1 MLDEKNLMEPR
12 QKSGYRSTLA
22 IIALFF
28 NVAFA
33 AAVLLILV
41 FMSKNMSCE
50 VERVD
55 GPLSSTDKAFHRQ
68 GSFNHHRYDE
78 DCRYDHEQNVLVID
92 LMGDGYGE
100 NATLIY
106 DFGRQLMTYHLVHK
120 KTCFVGELDETV
132 DVQGISNGEV
142 IELPETSGRNFTST
156 GAIPS
161 GFLAT
166 SMSSTVTALC
176 QDFTSLW
183 IEPQVD
189 QAHRVA
195 RQTTTSSTTTTTTT
209 SNGNTIVTTTTTTT
223 TTVQN

>member
-1 MLDEKNLMEPR
+1 MTALKMPDEKNLMEPR
-12 QKSGYRSTLA
+12 QKSWHRSVLA
-22 IIALFF
+22 VIAICLI
-28 NVAFA
+28 VAFVV
-33 AAVLLILV
+33 AVLLMLALLY
-41 FMSKNMSCE
+41 KNVSCKTE
-50 VERVD
+50 QPDEPV
-55 GPLSSTDKAFHRQ
+55 GSTDKVFHRQ
-68 GSFNHHRYDE
+68 GSFNHHRFDE
-78 DCRYDHEQNVLVID
+78 DCRYDHQENLLVID
-92 LMGDGYGE
+92 LKGDGYGE

-106 DFGRQLMTYHLVHK
+106 DFGRRLMTYHLVEK

-142 IELPETSGRNFTST
+142 IKLPETSGRNFTAT
-156 GAIPS
+156 GTIPS

-195 RQTTTSSTTTTTTT
+195 REAN
-209 SNGNTIVTTTTTTT
+209 SNGLLIILSDGKTIV
-223 TTVQN
+223 VIIVIMQ